1 MGRDSLSSA
10 SLLQPLQSP
19 RATLLWDLLMGESL
33 GERRLH
39 LTSFPGKYL
48 CVILAPTSV
57 AAASSTRTRSSLLLL
72 PNALQW
78 AKLPQ
83 HSREQCEEI
92 FPGYISDGMICA
104 GGKGHATCNGDSG
117 GPLVCPD
124 AN

>member
-1 MGRDSLSSA
+1 MSSVE
-10 SLLQPLQSP
+10 
-19 RATLLWDLLMGESL
+19 GEIIPAETICNST
-33 GERRLH
+33 GWG
-39 LTSFPGKYL
+39 LTNGVGLF
-48 CVILAPTSV
+48 
-57 AAASSTRTRSSLLLL
+57 L

-124 AN
+124 ANGQTSRSGLLRLHRVYRCRGVYHGVPL